1 MSDTRTIGIV
11 YGIPPQP
18 HVDEHTEIFPAGAV
32 SFGVEY
38 RDLDPESLRAT
49 YGHDPAQLAE
59 LEERAPGGLFWDQ
72 GVTIHVWDAAD
83 GHLYVRFDCFDDE
96 PHYHYNH
103 RIGGDGTV
111 VNNVVPYDSV
121 AHGPML
127 PWAIE
132 TLRTRLP
139 EMLEHAGAADVAAR
153 LDREVVDRA
162 IDDVAARAS
171 EISPASRRRP

>member
-1 MSDTRTIGIV
+1 MTETRAIGTV

-18 HVDEHTEIFPAGAV
+18 HVAEHTTTFPAGVV

-49 YGHDPAQLAE
+49 YAGDAGQLAE
-59 LEERAPGGLFWDQ
+59 LEARSPAGGFSDR
-72 GVTIHVWDAAD
+72 GVTIHVWDAED
-83 GHLYVRFDCFDDE
+83 GHLYLRFDCFDDE

-103 RIGGDGTV
+103 RVGADGVV
-111 VNNVVPYDSV
+111 VNNVIDFDPV
-121 AHGPML
+121 AQGPML

-132 TLRTRLP
+132 TLRARLP

-153 LDREVVDRA
+153 LDPQVVDRA
-162 IDDVAARAS
+162 IDDVAARARELAGS
-171 EISPASRRRP
+171 AE

>member
-1 MSDTRTIGIV
+1 MTDTRTVGTV

-18 HVDEHTEIFPAGAV
+18 HVPEHTESFPAGAV
-32 SFGVEY
+32 TFGVEY

-49 YGHDPAQLAE
+49 YAGDAAQLAE
-59 LEERAPGGLFWDQ
+59 LEERSPEGGFADR

-103 RIGGDGTV
+103 RVGADGAV
-111 VNNVVPYDSV
+111 VNNVVQFDPV

-127 PWAIE
+127 PWALAC
-132 TLRTRLP
+132 LRTRLP
-139 EMLEHAGAADVAAR
+139 EMLEHAGASDVAAR
-153 LDREVVDRA
+153 LDPQAVDRA
-162 IDDVAARAS
+162 IDEVAARAS
-171 EISPASRRRP
+171 ELSGFSAR

>member
-1 MSDTRTIGIV
+1 MTETRVVGTV

-18 HVDEHTEIFPAGAV
+18 HVADHTTTFPAGV
-32 SFGVEY
+32 VRFGVEY

-49 YGHDPAQLAE
+49 YAGDADQLAE
-59 LEERAPGGLFWDQ
+59 LEARSPDGGFSDR
-72 GVTIHVWDAAD
+72 GVTIHVWDAED
-83 GHLYVRFDCFDDE
+83 GHLYLRFDCFDDE

-103 RIGGDGTV
+103 RVGQDGTV
-111 VNNVVPYDSV
+111 VNNVVDFDPC

-132 TLRTRLP
+132 TLRARLA

-153 LDREVVDRA
+153 LDPQVVDRA
-162 IDDVAARAS
+162 IDDVAERARELAGS
-171 EISPASRRRP
+171 GE